1 MLFFALTKT
10 SGSDGFE
17 ALDVRELEVEVV
29 RQVGPQEEDVNLLFR
44 HRADLSQWR
53 WNRDVGPFAA
63 CSKQDIAFTL
73 LERLSKES

>member
-29 RQVGPQEEDVNLLFR
+29 RQVGPQEEDVDLLFC
-44 HRADLSQWR
+44 HRPDLPQRR
-53 WNRDVGPFAA
+53 WNRNVGPFAA
-63 CSKQDIAFTL
+63 
-73 LERLSKES
+73 